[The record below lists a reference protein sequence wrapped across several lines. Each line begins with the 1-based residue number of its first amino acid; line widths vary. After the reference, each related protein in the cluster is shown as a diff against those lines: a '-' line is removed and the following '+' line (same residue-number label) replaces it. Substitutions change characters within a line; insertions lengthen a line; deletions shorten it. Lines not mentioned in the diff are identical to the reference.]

1 MIMRGGS
8 GGLAPA
14 LAEPVVD
21 AALMPASPS
30 GRWRDL
36 LPRVLSALVAGPL
49 AVAAIWF
56 GGLAFAAMI
65 LLCAAAASIEWA
77 GLCRARLGPV
87 DRVAIPA
94 TVLGAVIAGLFGA
107 GPVGLVI
114 VAVSAVLAVRPPA
127 IALRGTR
134 PLRLGAAWLGLAGLS
149 LIVLRSNP
157 GATVGRDG
165 LLFLLAIVVASD
177 TGAYAFGRLFGGKLL
192 APAISPA
199 KTWAGAVG
207 GLAAAIVTAAVVAF
221 VIDPAASIIR
231 AGATGALLGLA
242 AQAGD
247 LLESHIKRLVGAK
260 DSGRLLPG
268 HGGLLDRIDGLL
280 AASPVAAAL
289 AVAAGPGMVWWQ

>member
-1 MIMRGGS
+1 MHGGS

-36 LPRVLSALVAGPL
+36 LPRVLSALILGPL
-49 AVAAIWF
+49 AVAAIWV
-56 GGLAFAAMI
+56 GGLAFAAMV
-65 LLCAAAASIEWA
+65 LLCAAIVSIEWA

-87 DRVAIPA
+87 ERASIPA
-94 TVLGAVIAGLFGA
+94 TVLAAVIAGLLDA
-107 GPVGLVI
+107 GPVGLATV
-114 VAVSAVLAVRPPA
+114 VASAALAVRPPA
-127 IALRGTR
+127 NALRRTR
-134 PLRLGAAWLGLAGLS
+134 RLRLGAAWLGLAGLS

-157 GATVGRDG
+157 GPTVGRDG
-165 LLFLLAIVVASD
+165 LLFLLAIVIASD
-177 TGAYAFGRLFGGKLL
+177 TGAYAFGRLFGGRLL

-199 KTWAGAVG
+199 KTWAGAIG
-207 GLAAAIVTAAVVAF
+207 GLAAAIVTAIAAAL
-221 VIDPAASIIR
+221 VIDPAAGVLR

-247 LLESHIKRLVGAK
+247 LLESHIKRSVGAK

-289 AVAAGPGMVWWQ
+289 ALAAGPGMVWWQ